1 MQQLQSL
8 EALVSRAQGGGGAMP
23 DAEMEGRMRQAEQA
37 LQDILQEAQ
46 ISEGDEGQ
54 LPFRQREFII
64 SCWVSVLWVSLSSTC
79 RDRRTV
85 CDSPGT

>member
-1 MQQLQSL
+1 MDQFMQQLQSL

-54 LPFRQREFII
+54 LPFRQKGIYNLLLGV
-64 SCWVSVLWVSLSSTC
+64 SSVGVSVQHLQ
-79 RDRRTV
+79 R
-85 CDSPGT
+85 